1 MSKVFSFA
9 FQIYHAFQI
18 PSIEGRRIELQIVW
32 KITVRGLQFYDT
44 SSNLLSSFAI
54 LRQAGQHRETRLII
68 DRQLSNYCWID
79 IASGTGQVWT
89 SVYPVARFKQLW
101 PRQFG
106 KSGLYVGQSGGRT
119 LAVVKVAKVFG

>member
-54 LRQAGQHRETRLII
+54 LRHAGQHRETRLII
-68 DRQLSNYCWID
+68 DR
-79 IASGTGQVWT
+79 
-89 SVYPVARFKQLW
+89 
-101 PRQFG
+101 
-106 KSGLYVGQSGGRT
+106 
-119 LAVVKVAKVFG
+119 